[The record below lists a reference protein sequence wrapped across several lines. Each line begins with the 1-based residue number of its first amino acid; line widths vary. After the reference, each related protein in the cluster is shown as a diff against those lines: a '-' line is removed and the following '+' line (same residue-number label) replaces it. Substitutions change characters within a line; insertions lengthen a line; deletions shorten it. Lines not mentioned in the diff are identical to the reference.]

1 MIEVV
6 DVLEVV
12 VRVVAVALVELRVV
26 VVRGLVV
33 DVTEEEDDVVVD
45 DDDDD
50 DDDVDGVVAIAVC
63 EALLN
68 TNAKIVPENLNA
80 PTPLLRIRCP
90 TWKTQSPSS
99 WSQSGMAPLPS
110 VTKSATTGVP
120 ASTVIEI
127 WLPPLFSTTVCR
139 RPSANE
145 TPGNLTDFNPCT
157 GLM

>member
-90 TWKTQSPSS
+90 T
-99 WSQSGMAPLPS
+99 
-110 VTKSATTGVP
+110 
-120 ASTVIEI
+120 
-127 WLPPLFSTTVCR
+127 
-139 RPSANE
+139 
-145 TPGNLTDFNPCT
+145 
-157 GLM
+157 